1 MPPKS
6 GQVVQC
12 GGEWKTYSSVHRWPK
27 FTIAS
32 RSSSLL
38 MLPLSLLSNTRN
50 AAFTSSIW
58 SQLFLRISCPTPRK
72 SVLFITPSQSQSA
85 CTAHGSVR
93 RGGQNLRIPG
103 QRAALG
109 RHAGHGPV
117 LQPTIRTRRLLS
129 HIHHSLVFE
138 MFEKV
143 KQTLI
148 EPPDRPFHA
157 SSRKVFGAKY
167 FASKVSLFR
176 PKLTRELVSRE
187 I

>member
-1 MPPKS
+1 MVENLLLCAPLA
-6 GQVVQC
+6 QVHHRLAQLLLADAPVVVAVEHPERGLHVVHLVAAVLEDLLPHPQEVRPVHHPVPVAISLHSTWQC
-12 GGEWKTYSSVHRWPK
+12 EGGR
-27 FTIAS
+27 
-32 RSSSLL
+32 
-38 MLPLSLLSNTRN
+38 
-50 AAFTSSIW
+50 
-58 SQLFLRISCPTPRK
+58 
-72 SVLFITPSQSQSA
+72 
-85 CTAHGSVR
+85 
-93 RGGQNLRIPG
+93 GQNLRIPG